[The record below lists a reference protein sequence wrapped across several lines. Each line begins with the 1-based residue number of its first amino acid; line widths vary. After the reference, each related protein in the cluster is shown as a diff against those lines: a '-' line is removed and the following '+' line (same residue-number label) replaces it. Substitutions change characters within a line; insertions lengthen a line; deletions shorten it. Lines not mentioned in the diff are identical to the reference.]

1 MRDLR
6 EALFTKYGSFS
17 AKRENFH
24 LSDEAKETFTEKIEQ
39 ANPNSLY
46 SSLDTTACAA
56 FVKESRMKC
65 AEATKLHRKFGDCE
79 VTVNTENETQQQSL
93 RDRASSFFSRS
104 GRRVATAVA
113 IVIAVS
119 LGYHVIFGANGL
131 SAFQQKR
138 NQDQTLKKEILQL
151 QQENSRLQDHV
162 QHLQSDPNAIE
173 HEARVILRYAKPGE
187 VIYALNDKPDAKQ
200 AAK

>member
-1 MRDLR
+1 
-6 EALFTKYGSFS
+6 
-17 AKRENFH
+17 
-24 LSDEAKETFTEKIEQ
+24 
-39 ANPNSLY
+39 
-46 SSLDTTACAA
+46 
-56 FVKESRMKC
+56 MK
-65 AEATKLHRKFGDCE
+65 
-79 VTVNTENETQQQSL
+79 TENESMQE
-93 RDRASSFFSRS
+93 RWKERIASYLSRS

-119 LGYHVIFGANGL
+119 LGYHVTFGANGL
-131 SAFQQKR
+131 SAYQQKR

-151 QQENSRLQDHV
+151 QQENSHLQDHV

-200 AAK
+200 APK

>member
-1 MRDLR
+1 M
-6 EALFTKYGSFS
+6 
-17 AKRENFH
+17 
-24 LSDEAKETFTEKIEQ
+24 SDEAKQTFTEKIEQ
-39 ANPNSLY
+39 ANPNFLY
-46 SSLDTTACAA
+46 SALDTIACAA
-56 FVKESRMKC
+56 FIKESRMKG

-79 VTVNTENETQQQSL
+79 VTVKIENETLQQSL
-93 RDRASSFFSRS
+93 RERASSFFSRS

-113 IVIAVS
+113 IVIAVA

-131 SAFQQKR
+131 SAYQQKL